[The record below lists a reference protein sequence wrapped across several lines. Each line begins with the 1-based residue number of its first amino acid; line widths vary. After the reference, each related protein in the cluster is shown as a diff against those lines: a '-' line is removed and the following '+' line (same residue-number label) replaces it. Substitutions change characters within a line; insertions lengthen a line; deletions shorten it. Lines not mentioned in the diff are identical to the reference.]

1 MLLEEELFE
10 RAPCM
15 QNADIKDYWVC
26 IDIGF

>member
-1 MLLEEELFE
+1 MVLEEDLFE
-10 RAPCM
+10 RAPYM